1 MELLSQFKL
10 LRPRSIGEAVAA
22 RASHSGARFL
32 AGGTD
37 LVANMRRGLAQPDV
51 LIDLG
56 GVAELRGIA
65 LDGHDGQEGRVL
77 RIGAGTTIEQLAAHP
92 LLHDYPALVE
102 AALAIAGPTHRAVGT
117 VGGNLCLDTRCQFY
131 NQSDSW
137 REANN
142 FCMKIAGD
150 TCRVAPKANRCYA
163 AYSGDLAPA
172 LMVHGAV
179 AEIAG
184 PSGIRHSPL
193 AEIFADDGIAYL
205 TLAPDE
211 MLVAVRV
218 PQVPGLQGLRS
229 GYQKVRVRGALDFP
243 LAGVAVALRFENNQ
257 LQQLRVA
264 ATGADSRPLL
274 INGLDALCG
283 IALDDALTQLD
294 KLLRKQV
301 GPMETSITPAAY
313 RRRVVPVLAR
323 RVIGR
328 LIATGPGKAE

>member
-10 LRPRSIGEAVAA
+10 LRPNSIAEAIAA
-22 RASHSGARFL
+22 RAGKSGARFL

-37 LVANMRRGLAQPDV
+37 LLANMRRGLVQPDI

-56 GVAELRGIA
+56 GIAELRGITI
-65 LDGHDGQEGRVL
+65 DGQAL
-77 RIGAGTTIEQLAAHP
+77 RIGAGTTLAQLAEHP

-131 NQSDSW
+131 NQSDTW

-142 FCMKIAGD
+142 FCMKLAGD
-150 TCRVAPKANRCYA
+150 TCRVAPKSDRCYA
-163 AYSGDLAPA
+163 AFSGDLAPA

-184 PSGIRHSPL
+184 PSGLRHSPL
-193 AEIFADDGIAYL
+193 AEIYADDGIAYL
-205 TLAPDE
+205 TLAPEE

-218 PQVPGLQGLRS
+218 PLADRLQGLRS
-229 GYQKVRVRGALDFP
+229 GYQKMRVRGALDFP
-243 LAGVAVALRFENNQ
+243 LAGVAVALRHENNR
-257 LQQLRVA
+257 LTELRVA

-313 RRRVVPVLAR
+313 RRRVLPVLAR
-323 RVIGR
+323 RVIKR
-328 LIATGPGKAE
+328 LLAAGAG

>member
-10 LRPRSIGEAVAA
+10 LRPSSVAEAIAA
-22 RASHSGARFL
+22 RAGKSGARFL

-37 LVANMRRGLAQPDV
+37 LLTNMRHGLVQPEI

-56 GVAELRGIA
+56 GVAELRGISHDA
-65 LDGHDGQEGRVL
+65 HDAHDGQVL
-77 RIGAGTTIEQLAAHP
+77 RIGAGTTLQQLTTDP
-92 LLHDYPALVE
+92 LLRDTPALIE

-150 TCRVAPKANRCYA
+150 TCHVAPKSDRCYA

-172 LMVHGAV
+172 LMVLGAV

-184 PSGIRHSPL
+184 PSGVRHSPL
-193 AEIFADDGIAYL
+193 AEIYADDGIAYL
-205 TLAPDE
+205 TLAPEE

-218 PQVPGLQGLRS
+218 PLVANRRGLRGLRS
-229 GYQKVRVRGALDFP
+229 GYQKIRVRGALDFP
-243 LAGVAVALRFENNQ
+243 LAGVAVALRCENNQ
-257 LQQLRVA
+257 LHDLRVA
-264 ATGADSRPLL
+264 VTGADSRPLL

-283 IALDDALTQLD
+283 IALNDALAQLD

-313 RRRVVPVLAR
+313 RRRVLPVLAR

-328 LIATGPGKAE
+328 LIAADAE

>member
-1 MELLSQFKL
+1 MELLSQFTL
-10 LRPRSIGEAVAA
+10 LRPQSVADAVAA
-22 RASHSGARFL
+22 RAANSGARFL

-37 LVANMRRGLAQPDV
+37 LLPNMRRGLLQPDT

-56 GVAELRGIA
+56 GVAELRGIMQ
-65 LDGHDGQEGRVL
+65 DGEML
-77 RIGAGTTIEQLAAHP
+77 RIGAGTTLEQLASDP
-92 LLHDYPALVE
+92 QLRDYPALAE

-142 FCMKIAGD
+142 FCMKLAGD
-150 TCRVAPKANRCYA
+150 TCRVAPKSDRCYA
-163 AYSGDLAPA
+163 AFSGDLAPA

-184 PSGIRHSPL
+184 PSGLRHSRL
-193 AEIFADDGIAYL
+193 ADIYADDGIAYL
-205 TLAPDE
+205 TLAPEE

-218 PQVPGLQGLRS
+218 PVVAGLLS
-229 GYQKVRVRGALDFP
+229 GYQKIRVRGAIDFP
-243 LAGVAVALRFENNQ
+243 LAGVAVALRCDNQ
-257 LQQLRVA
+257 QLLELRVA

-283 IALDDALTQLD
+283 IALDDALAQLD

-301 GPMETSITPAAY
+301 GPMETTLTPAAY

-323 RVIGR
+323 RVIKR
-328 LIATGPGKAE
+328 LLEG

>member
-1 MELLSQFKL
+1 MELLSQFTL
-10 LRPRSIGEAVAA
+10 LRPNSVAEAIAA
-22 RASHSGARFL
+22 RAAKSGARFL

-37 LVANMRRGLAQPDV
+37 LLANMRRGLVQPEV

-56 GVAELRGIA
+56 GIAELRGIA
-65 LDGHDGQEGRVL
+65 QDGRTL
-77 RIGAGTTIEQLAAHP
+77 RIGAGTTLAQLATDP
-92 LLHDYPALVE
+92 LLRGYPALVE

-142 FCMKIAGD
+142 FCMKLAGD
-150 TCRVAPKANRCYA
+150 TCRVAPKSDRCYA
-163 AYSGDLAPA
+163 AFSGDLAPA
-172 LMVHGAV
+172 LIVHGAV

-184 PSGIRHSPL
+184 PSGVRHSPL
-193 AEIFADDGIAYL
+193 AEIYADDGIAYL
-205 TLAPDE
+205 TLAPEE
-211 MLVAVRV
+211 MLVALRV
-218 PQVPGLQGLRS
+218 PLIAGLPGLRS
-229 GYQKVRVRGALDFP
+229 GYQKIRVRGALDFP
-243 LAGVAVALRFENNQ
+243 LAGVAVALRSENNQ
-257 LQQLRVA
+257 LLELRVA
-264 ATGADSRPLL
+264 VTGADSRPLL

-283 IALDDALTQLD
+283 IPLDDALAQLD

-328 LIATGPGKAE
+328 LIATGTE

>member
-22 RASHSGARFL
+22 RAGNSGARFL

-56 GVAELRGIA
+56 GVAELRGIGY
-65 LDGHDGQEGRVL
+65 DGRSGQAGRAL
-77 RIGAGTTIEQLAAHP
+77 RIGAGTTIEQLAAHR
-92 LLHDYPALVE
+92 LVHDYPALVE

-184 PSGIRHSPL
+184 PSGLRYSPL

-218 PQVPGLQGLRS
+218 PQVSGLRS

-274 INGLDALCG
+274 INGLDELCG

-328 LIATGPGKAE
+328 LIAAGPGKPE

>member
-10 LRPRSIGEAVAA
+10 LRPQSVADAVSA
-22 RASHSGARFL
+22 RAAHSGARFL

-37 LVANMRRGLAQPDV
+37 LLPNMRRGLLQPDT

-56 GVAELRGIA
+56 GVAELRGITK
-65 LDGHDGQEGRVL
+65 DGQML
-77 RIGAGTTIEQLAAHP
+77 RIGAGTTLEQLSANP
-92 LLHDYPALVE
+92 LLSHYPALAE

-131 NQSDSW
+131 NQSDAW

-142 FCMKIAGD
+142 FCMKLAGD
-150 TCRVAPKANRCYA
+150 TCRVAPKSDRCYA
-163 AYSGDLAPA
+163 AFSGDLAPA

-184 PSGIRHSPL
+184 PSGVRHSPL
-193 AEIFADDGIAYL
+193 AEIYADDGIAYL

-211 MLVAVRV
+211 MLVAVRLPAESNLV
-218 PQVPGLQGLRS
+218 S
-229 GYQKVRVRGALDFP
+229 GYQKIRVRGALDFP
-243 LAGVAVALRFENNQ
+243 LVGVAVALSHANGQ
-257 LQQLRVA
+257 LLDLRVA

-274 INGLDALCG
+274 INGLDALRG
-283 IALDDALTQLD
+283 IEVDDALALLD

-301 GPMETSITPAAY
+301 GPMETTLTPAAY
-313 RRRVVPVLAR
+313 RRRVLPVLAR
-323 RVIGR
+323 RLIKR
-328 LIATGPGKAE
+328 LIVE